1 MAKNTTNTEEM
12 TTITTDAG
20 EPEATE
26 NQQSPPA
33 TAEPTTETEQTATTA
48 DTVQRF
54 IYLGPN
60 HPKGILVNSTIFKGG
75 VPEGIETLLES
86 CPAAKALLVKTDQA
100 AAILPG
106 LRNPNSAYAALY
118 KQADE
123 EMHKEE

>member
-100 AAILPG
+100 AAVLPG
-106 LRNPNSAYAALY
+106 LRNTNSAYAALY

-123 EMHKEE
+123 ELHKEE

>member
-1 MAKNTTNTEEM
+1 MPRKTTTTEEM
-12 TTITTDAG
+12 TTMTTDAG
-20 EPEATE
+20 EPEVTE
-26 NQQSPPA
+26 SQQSQA
-33 TAEPTTETEQTATTA
+33 TTEPTTETEQTALTA
-48 DTVQRF
+48 GTVQRF

-60 HPKGILVNSTIFKGG
+60 HPSGILVNSTIFKGG
-75 VPEGIETLLES
+75 VPEGIGTLLES